1 MYASS
6 NIIQVT
12 NRISF
17 SAHTLSFRFELH
29 VYTISFLIARLWNA
43 LSVGSSS
50 ESLPLVSDATAV
62 AFRPDGGEVA
72 VASLNGHI
80 TFFDARTSAQTGVI
94 EGRKDLGSGRADADL
109 VTAKKSLQVR
119 EVFLMSKERTLG
131 FSRAARLFEL
141 L

>member
-1 MYASS
+1 M
-6 NIIQVT
+6 
-12 NRISF
+12 
-17 SAHTLSFRFELH
+17 
-29 VYTISFLIARLWNA
+29 
-43 LSVGSSS
+43 GSSS

-72 VASLNGHI
+72 AASLNGHI

-119 EVFLMSKERTLG
+119 EVFLMSKERTLV
-131 FSRAARLFEL
+131 FSREARLFEL

>member
-1 MYASS
+1 M
-6 NIIQVT
+6 
-12 NRISF
+12 
-17 SAHTLSFRFELH
+17 
-29 VYTISFLIARLWNA
+29 
-43 LSVGSSS
+43 GSSS
-50 ESLPLVSDATAV
+50 ESLSLVSDATAV

-119 EVFLMSKERTLG
+119 DVLKKGLWALVGWVLLCFLGVLD
-131 FSRAARLFEL
+131 
-141 L
+141 